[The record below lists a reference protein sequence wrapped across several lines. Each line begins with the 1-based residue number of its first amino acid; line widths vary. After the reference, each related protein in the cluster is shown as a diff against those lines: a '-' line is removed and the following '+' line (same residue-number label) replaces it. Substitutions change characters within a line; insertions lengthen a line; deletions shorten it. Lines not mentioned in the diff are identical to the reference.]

1 MTGIGVCVG
10 GRTIQSCSVSWPLE
24 DLAEAVCLAVG
35 WGGGCCAVVVVVVD

>member
-24 DLAEAVCLAVG
+24 DLAEAVCLAARG
-35 WGGGCCAVVVVVVD
+35 WAVALWWLWW